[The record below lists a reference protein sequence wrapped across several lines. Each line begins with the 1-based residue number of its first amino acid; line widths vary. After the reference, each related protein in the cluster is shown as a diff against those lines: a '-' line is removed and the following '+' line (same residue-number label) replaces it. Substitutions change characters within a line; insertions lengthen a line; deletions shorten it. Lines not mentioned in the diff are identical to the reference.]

1 MVLSYLQFI
10 AADGSSIRPNRLPA
24 NQSRPISR
32 QAVTV
37 FVDKPLP
44 SHTLAALVT
53 IPANPARRGSA
64 QVACQE
70 DLPYPSLGLRSE
82 HSALSLER
90 GTSVALSIRD
100 AKSREYY
107 GLCVLA
113 LESPSP
119 LEDKALSLS
128 VFTQEIYGPDVGQ
141 NSRVATSRNDL
152 MAEVLRFCKTHGYK
166 RIHCYA
172 PKKQRQPTNTIR
184 PQI

>member
-1 MVLSYLQFI
+1 MREKRS
-10 AADGSSIRPNRLPA
+10 DG
-24 NQSRPISR
+24 
-32 QAVTV
+32 
-37 FVDKPLP
+37 D
-44 SHTLAALVT
+44 TLAALVT
-53 IPANPARRGSA
+53 IPLTQQDEEALRWLAKKTYLTPLSDS
-64 QVACQE
+64 
-70 DLPYPSLGLRSE
+70 DLNTLL
-82 HSALSLER
+82 LSLER